1 MNELLF
7 FYLSETPYYGK
18 KLSLFMH
25 NIRILNENQEKCIQH
40 FHSYNSYYFEFLL
53 KKKIKN

>member
-1 MNELLF
+1 
-7 FYLSETPYYGK
+7 
-18 KLSLFMH
+18 MH

-53 KKKIKN
+53 KKKIEN